1 MISKIQSFIK
11 CRREKIVIS
20 RYEKLDIIGDIHGY
34 HKELVALLEKMDYTK
49 INGVWQHPTR
59 KAIFVGDMVSRGPAT
74 SDVLKLIR
82 QMVDNQS
89 AMAVLGNHEL
99 NMIGHFTTKKNG
111 RSYLILAPSNKNQ
124 METIRK
130 QFGNDEELYDYVKWL
145 RTLPFMIDFGRIRV
159 AHAYWSP
166 ENQKI
171 LSSSITGGKIS
182 RSQLKEI
189 FKHETPFAEAV
200 WQTTRGIEINLPNDM
215 IIKDAQNLRRANFRI
230 KWWEKPEGQ
239 TFRTISY
246 GNRFVLPEYTIP
258 PEIIKPFE
266 VYQNNNPIMIFG
278 HYCAAKEPMVVSDNL
293 CCIDSC
299 VASSKG
305 KLSAYRWNGEKKIN
319 SDHIIQVD
327 RF

>member
-1 MISKIQSFIK
+1 VISKIKSFLK
-11 CRREKIVIS
+11 SRRKEIVNS
-20 RYEKLDIIGDIHGY
+20 NKKLDIIGDIHGHY
-34 HKELVALLEKMDYTK
+34 KELVTLLEKMDYSK
-49 INGVWQHPTR
+49 INGIWQHPNR

-74 SDVLKLIR
+74 CDVLKLVR

-111 RSYLILAPSNKNQ
+111 RSYLILAPTNKNQ
-124 METIRK
+124 MEAIRK
-130 QFGNDEELYDYVKWL
+130 QFNNDEELYDYVKWL
-145 RTLPFMIDFGRIRV
+145 RTLPFMIDYGSIRV
-159 AHAYWSP
+159 AHAYWSHK
-166 ENQKI
+166 NQKM
-171 LSSSITGGKIS
+171 LTSSIIEGKIS

-189 FKHETPFAEAV
+189 FKNETPLAEAV

-266 VYQNNNPIMIFG
+266 VYSENNPIMIFG
-278 HYCAAKEPMVVSDNL
+278 HYCAADEPMVVSNNL

-299 VASSKG
+299 VAGSKG
-305 KLSAYRWNGEKKIN
+305 KLSAYRWYGEKKIN

>member
-1 MISKIQSFIK
+1 MISKIKSFLK
-11 CRREKIVIS
+11 CRREKLINS
-20 RYEKLDIIGDIHGY
+20 RYERLDIIGDIHGY
-34 HKELVALLEKMDYTK
+34 YKELVALLEKMGYTQ
-49 INGVWQHPTR
+49 IDGVWQHPNR
-59 KAIFVGDMVSRGPAT
+59 KVIFVGDMVSRGPAT
-74 SDVLKLIR
+74 CEVLKLVR
-82 QMVDNQS
+82 QMVDNQT

-111 RSYLILAPSNKNQ
+111 RSYLVLAPSNKNQ
-124 METIRK
+124 MEAIRK
-130 QFGNDEELYDYVKWL
+130 QFNNDEELYDYVKWL
-145 RTLPFMIDFGRIRV
+145 RTLPFMIDYGRIRV
-159 AHAYWSP
+159 VHAYWSP
-166 ENQKI
+166 KNQEL

-189 FKHETPFAEAV
+189 FKHETPLAEAV

-215 IIKDAQNLRRANFRI
+215 IIKDAKNLRRANFRI
-230 KWWEKPEGQ
+230 KWWKKPEGQ
-239 TFRTISY
+239 TFRAISY

-266 VYQNNNPIMIFG
+266 VYHANNPIVIFG
-278 HYCAAKEPMVVSDNL
+278 HYCAGSEPMVVSENL

-299 VASSKG
+299 VAGSEG
-305 KLSAYRWNGEKKIN
+305 KLSAYRWHGEKKIN